1 MSNSRESHLTKNTA
15 DFGAEKKNIIGM
27 AHRNPAYAP
36 VKVNNIEFS
45 DENASAKGDKK
56 F

>member
-1 MSNSRESHLTKNTA
+1 M
-15 DFGAEKKNIIGM
+15 NIIAM

-45 DENASAKGDKK
+45 DGNNSGKDQQVAKMSHGISTHYGLL
-56 F
+56 